1 MLTEPESGRGI
12 MVLALLALKQ
22 ASPPLKPVIMATG
35 AETPKG
41 SCISAMG
48 PLTQSRDPSAY
59 PLPMEREPRS
69 SPDGSLRVSR
79 EGGPD
84 QHQIVA

>member
-1 MLTEPESGRGI
+1 
-12 MVLALLALKQ
+12 MVLALLALNQ
-22 ASPPLKPVIMATG
+22 SSPPLKPMIMATRAG
-35 AETPKG
+35 TPKG

-48 PLTQSRDPSAY
+48 PLTQSRGPSPY
-59 PLPMEREPRS
+59 PLPMEHEPGS
-69 SPDGSLRVSR
+69 SLDGSLRVSR

>member
-1 MLTEPESGRGI
+1 MVTEPESGRGI

-48 PLTQSRDPSAY
+48 PLTQSRGPSAY